1 MSEDAMNMLVTG
13 YNEIK
18 LVLPGRLVLCW
29 LDFIILEV
37 EYRPLQENNLT

>member
-1 MSEDAMNMLVTG
+1 MSGDAMNMLVTG

-18 LVLPGRLVLCW
+18 LVLPERLVLCW

-37 EYRPLQENNLT
+37 VYKPLQENSLT